1 MRDGLHAFRHRCA
14 RLTDLMQART
24 GYKNGTRKK
33 GAFDCSH
40 VDGDG
45 ERERLQSCD
54 NRVPVFF
61 FSHFTSSEKTGK
73 DYIAYWLNAPERS
86 LVYIRQFG

>member
-45 ERERLQSCD
+45 ERER
-54 NRVPVFF
+54 
-61 FSHFTSSEKTGK
+61 E
-73 DYIAYWLNAPERS
+73 IA
-86 LVYIRQFG
+86 VM